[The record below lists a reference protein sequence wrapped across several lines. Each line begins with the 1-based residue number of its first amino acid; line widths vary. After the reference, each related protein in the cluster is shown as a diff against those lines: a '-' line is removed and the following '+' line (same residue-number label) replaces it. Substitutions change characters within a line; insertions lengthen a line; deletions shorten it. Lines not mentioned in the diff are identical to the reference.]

1 MMKIVFKFEN
11 YWTKWDQLGRVTDGD
26 IVFTDQDHDVVIEMS
41 VLEDNSRTANI
52 FRGDELVGIVNVD
65 SSGMISYEDL
75 TE

>member
-1 MMKIVFKFEN
+1 MP
-11 YWTKWDQLGRVTDGD
+11 
-26 IVFTDQDHDVVIEMS
+26 